1 MTKCKKPTPY
11 DPKLIAERCN
21 PLALRLGCAAGC
33 WKGENFKQCGRPPVA
48 IRRWTRD
55 DGYDDSEFLP
65 KEGVYGPACKLH
77 ANHDVVPL
85 AVILDVMTGG
95 RR

>member
-1 MTKCKKPTPY
+1 MRPDIASAWLRRPAYPATGSYESCGKPV
-11 DPKLIAERCN
+11 
-21 PLALRLGCAAGC
+21 
-33 WKGENFKQCGRPPVA
+33 VA
-48 IRRWTRD
+48 IRRWMRS
-55 DGYDDSEFLP
+55 DGPDCEDMPSP
-65 KEGVYGPACKLH
+65 GWYGPVCKTH

>member
-1 MTKCKKPTPY
+1 MSKISESLPY
-11 DPKLIAERCN
+11 DLNIIAAQCD
-21 PLALRLGCAAGC
+21 PLTLRLGTAGVSRD
-33 WKGENFKQCGRPPVA
+33 GDYESCGKPVVA
-48 IRRWTRD
+48 IRRWMRT
-55 DGYDDSEFLP
+55 DGPDCEDMPET
-65 KEGVYGPACKLH
+65 GWYGPVCKTH